1 MAGNGD
7 WSLQEQIEWHLR
19 VASLLVGL
27 AASNHKRGHESS
39 PTPSSAAPAPSAKT
53 TLKTEIMFALTPD
66 FTNTRDK
73 PPAHADAR
81 DFNGLLPANSGISSM
96 PRIIP
101 KAPGFAMKNQ
111 PDHIQW
117 PGHTS
122 LIRGGF
128 QPTSG

>member
-1 MAGNGD
+1 M
-7 WSLQEQIEWHLR
+7 
-19 VASLLVGL
+19 
-27 AASNHKRGHESS
+27 
-39 PTPSSAAPAPSAKT
+39 APARSLIARGSGRQQPQARPRILPHAKQHRACPSAKT

-101 KAPGFAMKNQ
+101 NAPGFAMK
-111 PDHIQW
+111 I
-117 PGHTS
+117 S
-122 LIRGGF
+122 A
-128 QPTSG
+128 